1 MVLFAL
7 LAAILLFSYF
17 EFGMTVN
24 LAEKVF
30 VKHYGKLGSMNAYW
44 MRVCGVKE
52 CVELQNATVEAVYNQ
67 HGGACHGPAVC
78 KTKAL
83 HAMDQA
89 QAPMSALRHNHM
101 LERAPFLDAML
112 RSGERS
118 GKVYFLR
125 QEIGGASQRHFDAV
139 VTFDAGQ

>member
-1 MVLFAL
+1 
-7 LAAILLFSYF
+7 
-17 EFGMTVN
+17 
-24 LAEKVF
+24 
-30 VKHYGKLGSMNAYW
+30 MNAYW

-52 CVELQNATVEAVYNQ
+52 CVELQNATVEAAAVYNQ
-67 HGGACHGPAVC
+67 HGACHGPAVC

-101 LERAPFLDAML
+101 LERSPFLDAML

-118 GKVYFLR
+118 VEVYFLR
-125 QEIGGASQRHFDAV
+125 TRQEERRS
-139 VTFDAGQ
+139 VTLTPSSHLTQGSSVLY